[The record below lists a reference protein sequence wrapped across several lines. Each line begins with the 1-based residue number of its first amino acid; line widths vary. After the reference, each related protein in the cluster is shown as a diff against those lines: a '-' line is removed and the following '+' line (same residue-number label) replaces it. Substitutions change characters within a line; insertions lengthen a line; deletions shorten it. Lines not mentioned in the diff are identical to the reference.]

1 MEKIIETLVVCVP
14 VFAVMAVGKLLE
26 RRGFM
31 NTGRR
36 HFVNE
41 LVYRLALPALIFNEV
56 ARQRFGS
63 FFNPALVGIPLLVI
77 LLLVVL
83 GAVWV
88 RFMKYRGGFA
98 AAFVFGTFWA
108 NVTYMGFPLARNA
121 FGAEGLARAA
131 IYNAFVMPVFIALGY
146 LLVAAYGGGHTVSV
160 KDKLRQ
166 AMLNPII
173 LAALAGVAVA
183 ATAEFWRLPDGS
195 LGLPAFALAAL
206 RLISSF
212 LVLLGG
218 MGLPLALLSIGA
230 ALHGGNFVA
239 YRKALA
245 AVVCFKLV
253 VFPLLVWSGIR
264 IFFPQAD
271 PVVLGVAV
279 LLSATPNAVASY
291 VVACQIG
298 VEEGFVSAMLVLSTG
313 LSVLTIPIWVYLVI

>member
-1 MEKIIETLVVCVP
+1 MERIIQTLVVCVP
-14 VFAVMAVGKLLE
+14 VFAVMGVGKLLE

-36 HFVNE
+36 HFINE

-56 ARQRFGS
+56 AQQRFGS
-63 FFNPALVGIPLLVI
+63 FFDPALVGVPLVAIFI
-77 LLLVVL
+77 LIALSAGVARVMN
-83 GAVWV
+83 
-88 RFMKYRGGFA
+88 FRGGFA
-98 AAFVFGTFWA
+98 AAFIFGTFWA

-131 IYNAFVMPVFIALGY
+131 VYNAFVMPFFIALGY
-146 LLVAAYGGGHTVSV
+146 ALVGVYGGGHTVSV
-160 KDKLRQ
+160 RDKMRQ

-183 ATAEFWRLPDGS
+183 AAGELWRLPDGS
-195 LGLPAFALAAL
+195 LSFSLPVKALL

-212 LVLLGG
+212 LVLIGG

-230 ALHGGNFVA
+230 ALHGGNFML

-245 AVVCFKLV
+245 AVVLLKLV
-253 VFPLLVWSGIR
+253 VFPLLVWGGICW
-264 IFFPQAD
+264 FFPAAD
-271 PVVLGVAV
+271 PVVQGVAV

-298 VEEGFVSAMLVLSTG
+298 VEEGFVSSMLVLSTG
-313 LSVLTIPIWVYLVI
+313 LSVLTVPVWVYLVL